1 MSNPIVQVANAT
13 GSTGTTVVSLPS
25 AVTAGNA
32 ILIGIS
38 HAGAAS
44 MTFTSVTASP
54 ADTVTTLSA
63 YTQLTPAGGS
73 GYNGIGFYLIQS
85 ATGGTTALTA
95 NTSAVGCTIFA
106 AELSTSI
113 LGGSLSL
120 DLTSAINS
128 GISSSGTAT
137 AATNSLIPTTG
148 DLLLALANSQ
158 QSVTLSAWANSFT
171 QIDASGAAGWSYLV
185 PSSNTSISTSTTMTA
200 AAIDWAAQLIALK
213 ITASGSLP
221 TVTSVNS
228 GASIAEGATAV
239 PVVGTNFDNT
249 VTVNILQPGG
259 VSVAQTGVVYNS
271 PTSLLFNLVVEPG
284 SGDQLAFTDSTYTTN
299 LEATTTTGGTS
310 APFAI
315 TVSPPTGLIFQ
326 TLASINPTVA
336 YDITAIP
343 GLAAGDQLEASGNSA
358 GTAAAPSGLTLG
370 NDATFYFTAG
380 NTPVNFWVRAYDGTN
395 KVWGNWALQNVEG
408 IMAFYF
414 QSMGVIPLGGAQY

>member
-1 MSNPIVQVANAT
+1 MAFTIVQSNI
-13 GSTGTTVVSLPS
+13 GT
-25 AVTAGNA
+25 
-32 ILIGIS
+32 
-38 HAGAAS
+38 H
-44 MTFTSVTASP
+44 
-54 ADTVTTLSA
+54 TT
-63 YTQLTPAGGS
+63 T
-73 GYNGIGFYLIQS
+73 
-85 ATGGTTALTA
+85 
-95 NTSAVGCTIFA
+95 
-106 AELSTSI
+106 
-113 LGGSLSL
+113 
-120 DLTSAINS
+120 
-128 GISSSGTAT
+128 GTAT
-137 AATNSLIPTTG
+137 AALSGVSASNQLLAFVFSSSTSAYSLSSFLDSVDPLTAMLSFGTQLVNASVYLGTGVYLDSAPTAGAHTVTATFSAAVNASVFLAEVNAGGTLSLDVAGTLANGHSTAFATNSITSTQDG
-148 DLLLALANSQ
+148 DVVIAAGPIANSTE
-158 QSVTLSAWANSFT
+158 TLSGWGSFT
-171 QIDASGAAGWSYLV
+171 QEQFYNGASPSGVWAYYVQPTHGAVSASATISATSNWLAGIVALKVTAAGS
-185 PSSNTSISTSTTMTA
+185 A
-200 AAIDWAAQLIALK
+200 
-213 ITASGSLP
+213 P
-221 TVTSVNS
+221 TVTSVNA
-228 GASIAEGATAV
+228 GANIAEGATAV

-271 PTSLLFNLVVEPG
+271 STSLSFNLVVEPG

-326 TLASINPTVA
+326 TLASINPTGA

-414 QSMGVIPLGGAQY
+414 LSMGVIPLSGAQY